1 MWHRGVYI
9 SKQYFKFL
17 IGLCWPH
24 DLLVA
29 EKCQTKSH
37 LTEVCWKNASPESA
51 CGQRTTCFH
60 GTLLWLQLCH
70 FSLLFANQT
79 FGRGCADG
87 KGMIIDCCWGIGAS
101 RNFPLFFSSNQ
112 CDNVK
117 NFKDQFLNHKFQAR
131 TTNSS
136 CIHRTEIKG
145 GGLQAISSS
154 QFSVPAFG
162 STNFLDPRK
171 LLRVLRKL
179 ILWAKPQN
187 MSLCATC
194 GLFTRRRL
202 LTRQHWA
209 LSKGKPHSRSCKRL
223 TKRNGDLGIHCTSRY
238 ELGVF

>member
-9 SKQYFKFL
+9 SKQYFKFS

-136 CIHRTEIKG
+136 CIHRDRNQRGRLAGDKFQPV
-145 GGLQAISSS
+145 L
-154 QFSVPAFG
+154 
-162 STNFLDPRK
+162 STCVWFYE
-171 LLRVLRKL
+171 LLR
-179 ILWAKPQN
+179 PQKA
-187 MSLCATC
+187 SA
-194 GLFTRRRL
+194 G
-202 LTRQHWA
+202 
-209 LSKGKPHSRSCKRL
+209 SKKA
-223 TKRNGDLGIHCTSRY
+223 RNGFCEWGWFC
-238 ELGVF
+238 ELA